1 MQHTTIRALIPTH
14 AFRRSLY
21 LLSTVLIASPVSGA
35 FAQSLVPDMPS
46 VELHLDALES
56 LRPAAPNFPP
66 PAPPSGMFSS
76 APASAPASQPFART
90 QAAAPKPQMIERQVP
105 VDNPQPMQQPT
116 AQAKP
121 VQHAA
126 PMQAAAQPARSV
138 ILPAP
143 PPPLSAPIAKK
154 PVEAAAP
161 KPQPKPAAVP
171 AKPVAAPVKPS
182 ATAAR
187 VPTEVVKPVDAPAA
201 LPTLSDVKPT
211 PAAPA
216 VEAAK
221 PALAPLEA
229 AAQKPAPLLDFS
241 KLGAPK
247 PAVQPVA
254 PVAAPP
260 AGRDDVDDVLK
271 SLDAANQKA
280 APAKSS
286 DAFPTL
292 SPLPELKPV
301 DAALP
306 APQGASATAS
316 EVMVAAPAVTSASPV
331 ALPAA
336 APAPEDEKLKNL
348 ANRMNNLFV
357 KDAQTQGI
365 VSDKTSVTGPQQNLP
380 KAPSEAPAPAPVS
393 NASQPKPGSVLD
405 KLAKG
410 AESAP
415 VIPSAVPAAKPA
427 VSAPVV
433 ADSKPALPEL
443 PALPSVPASKATPEK
458 PKQLSLEEVNKKSPP
473 ETMSTSPKPVVV
485 PEASKPVAIQ
495 SVKAPVVA
503 PQAATKPAAIEP
515 VALKPLSPAPVIA
528 EKVVAKPAVT
538 KPVEPVQLS
547 AAVPSKAPM
556 DALKPGAVAAL
567 PAMPSVASASSSS
580 SIASVDSLASIL
592 PPPSKDTKPA
602 VKAMDVTKDTAPAG
616 LPKLPSLADAP
627 ALPSSLP
634 PLSAL
639 TGEKKSSMDIAMDK
653 DGVRSSALA
662 PLAPATAENTIPS
675 MAKTNSDALPK
686 VTRGEGEAPPAE
698 KKEPVKPVASA
709 AVATPEKP
717 EPAQLASTSVPA
729 TPGSAT
735 PATVARAVALPADA
749 GKPILSV
756 TFDKDKTD
764 VELDMQ
770 TQIAGVA
777 DAAKKASSVR
787 VLAYATGTQ
796 EEKSAARRISLSRA
810 LQVRA
815 KLIDKGVDPM
825 KITVQA
831 LGNAGSAPRDAADI
845 IIK

>member
-1 MQHTTIRALIPTH
+1 MQHTTTRALIPTH

-21 LLSTVLIASPVSGA
+21 LLTTVLIASPVSGA

-66 PAPPSGMFSS
+66 PAPPTGMFSS
-76 APASAPASQPFART
+76 APASAPVAQPFTRT
-90 QAAAPKPQMIERQVP
+90 QAPAPTPRVAERHVP
-105 VDNPQPMQQPT
+105 VDNPQPVQQPVVQT
-116 AQAKP
+116 AP
-121 VQHAA
+121 VQKT
-126 PMQAAAQPARSV
+126 AQPART

-154 PVEAAAP
+154 PVVVAAP
-161 KPQPKPAAVP
+161 KPQPKPAAV
-171 AKPVAAPVKPS
+171 AVKPS
-182 ATAAR
+182 TAPAKAPVAPVR
-187 VPTEVVKPVDAPAA
+187 VPTEVVKPVEAPVA
-201 LPTLSDVKPT
+201 LPTLSDVKP
-211 PAAPA
+211 APA
-216 VEAAK
+216 IPAVDVAK
-221 PALAPLEA
+221 PAPAPLEA

-254 PVAAPP
+254 PVATPSAP
-260 AGRDDVDDVLK
+260 REDVDDVLK

-280 APAKSS
+280 APVKSS

-292 SPLPELKPV
+292 SPLPDLKPV

-306 APQGASATAS
+306 APQGASATAN
-316 EVMVAAPAVTSASPV
+316 EVMVAAPVVKPTQPA

-336 APAPEDEKLKNL
+336 APDDEKLKNL
-348 ANRMNNLFV
+348 ADRMNNLFV
-357 KDAQTQGI
+357 KDAQKQGI
-365 VSDKTSVTGPQQNLP
+365 VSDKTVVTGPQQSLP
-380 KAPSEAPAPAPVS
+380 KQPPAEAPAPVS

-410 AESAP
+410 AENAP
-415 VIPSAVPAAKPA
+415 VIPSAAPVAKPV

-433 ADSKPALPEL
+433 ADAKPALPEL
-443 PALPSVPASKATPEK
+443 PALPSLPASKVTPEK
-458 PKQLSLEEVNKKSPP
+458 PKQLTLEEVNKKSPP
-473 ETMSTSPKPVVV
+473 ETMSASPRPVVV
-485 PEASKPVAIQ
+485 PEASKPAAIEP
-495 SVKAPVVA
+495 VKAPVIAA
-503 PQAATKPAAIEP
+503 PVATKPAAIEP
-515 VALKPLSPAPVIA
+515 VALKPLTPAPVIA
-528 EKVVAKPAVT
+528 AKPEAAPVAAAAK
-538 KPVEPVQLS
+538 KPVEPIQLS
-547 AAVPSKAPM
+547 AAAPSKAPA

-567 PAMPSVASASSSS
+567 PAMPAAAQATSSS
-580 SIASVDSLASIL
+580 SIASADSLASIL
-592 PPPSKDTKPA
+592 PPPSKDAKPA
-602 VKAMDVTKDTAPAG
+602 LKAMDVTKEPVPAG

-639 TGEKKSSMDIAMDK
+639 TGEKKSSMDIALDK
-653 DGVRSSALA
+653 DGVRSSTLE
-662 PLAPATAENTIPS
+662 PLAPATAANTIPS
-675 MAKTNSDALPK
+675 MAKTDSDALPK
-686 VTRGEGEAPPAE
+686 VTHGEVAPAA

-717 EPAQLASTSVPA
+717 EPVQLASTSVPA

-770 TQIAGVA
+770 TKIAGIA
-777 DAAKKASSVR
+777 DAAKKGSSVR
-787 VLAYATGTQ
+787 VLAYATGTP

-845 IIK
+845 IVK